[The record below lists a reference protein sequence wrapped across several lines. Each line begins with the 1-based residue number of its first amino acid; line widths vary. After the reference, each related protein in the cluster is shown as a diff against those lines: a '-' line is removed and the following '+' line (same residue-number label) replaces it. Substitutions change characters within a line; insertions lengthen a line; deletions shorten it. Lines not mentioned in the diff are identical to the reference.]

1 MAFRIFSEFV
11 NLFEKW
17 KEEGDDFLLNR
28 LNNGTKLQQFTL
40 DALLMFSL
48 DESRPLLV
56 EKLLTLGADLFKI
69 LKEYCPEDVKISFI
83 EYDHSMA
90 SKADH
95 SMASKADQPISAF
108 SGEIEIAEIIFANL
122 DSPEQFIRNFTGI
135 MIGGSVESHYK
146 FLKAHGAK
154 VEMYPFYRIDNAL
167 ITNLGPPGIDFCVD
181 FILTFPDFLRFIP
194 VEHPRY
200 AECQLRCELNRTNY
214 DPGREIRECIE
225 EKRFDDATIDS
236 IKKKI
241 KHSDFPMYLELVGL
255 DFEAIDFLIKLEV
268 ENCFGVFNRAIPD
281 ETLKYLSENLKSLDI
296 TLDDWNFDII
306 GVEGFERLLKFF
318 GERQLNLFK
327 IEEDLDNMNIDIL
340 LYLKLRKSIRA
351 AIELN
356 VAPC

>member
-1 MAFRIFSEFV
+1 
-11 NLFEKW
+11 
-17 KEEGDDFLLNR
+17 
-28 LNNGTKLQQFTL
+28 
-40 DALLMFSL
+40 
-48 DESRPLLV
+48 
-56 EKLLTLGADLFKI
+56 
-69 LKEYCPEDVKISFI
+69 
-83 EYDHSMA
+83 
-90 SKADH
+90 
-95 SMASKADQPISAF
+95 
-108 SGEIEIAEIIFANL
+108 
-122 DSPEQFIRNFTGI
+122 
-135 MIGGSVESHYK
+135 
-146 FLKAHGAK
+146 
-154 VEMYPFYRIDNAL
+154 
-167 ITNLGPPGIDFCVD
+167 
-181 FILTFPDFLRFIP
+181 
-194 VEHPRY
+194 
-200 AECQLRCELNRTNY
+200 LNRTNY